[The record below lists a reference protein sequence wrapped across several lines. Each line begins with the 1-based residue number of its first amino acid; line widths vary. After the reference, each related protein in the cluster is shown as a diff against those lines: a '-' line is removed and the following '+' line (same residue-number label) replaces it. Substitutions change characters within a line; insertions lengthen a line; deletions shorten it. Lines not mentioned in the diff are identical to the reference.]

1 MRTALLVDATE
12 LDLWAKRRDAQ
23 AMLPKLIR
31 RLVHATVDRVIR
43 AGFRAGEGVGLA
55 GWDGIV
61 VVEAGNAHVPDGTSA
76 WEVGTSANAK
86 GKADEDYEKRTKAPG
101 DIDPSKTTFVFVTPR
116 RWPGKAEWE
125 TARSREGK
133 WLAVR
138 AFDADDL
145 EEWLELAPS
154 VHIWLSTQLGK
165 SPDGAVDVGT
175 FWEDW
180 SSATEPS
187 ISPNLVLAGRAK
199 EVEQIHQW
207 FHSESSTLAIRADS
221 RDEALAIFAA
231 ASQQLSEEDQTR
243 FLSKAIAVHDLNAF
257 QKLAIAENRMILVPL
272 FDGGDV
278 VGRATRSGHR
288 IVLPLGAADGECDN
302 TLKVNRL
309 DRTEVK
315 KILASAGITEEDAS
329 HLAKMANRGLL
340 SFRRKIAVRPELQQ
354 PAWSRPDLARDLI
367 PALLAGGWAGENPG
381 DRELVA
387 ALGGTTYESISSTL
401 VRWANETD
409 APVRNVAGA
418 WFLTAKEDT
427 WSLLARFLTSDD
439 LRRFENV
446 VLKALGTPDP
456 RFELS
461 KDKRYIA
468 NFLGKAAPYSG
479 FLQKELAD
487 TIAFLGARGG
497 SLMVT
502 GGVDL
507 SLWCTGLVQRL
518 LKLANEDWRI
528 WASLSHLLP
537 LLAEAAPDEF
547 LAAVERGIS
556 GSEPAVLQVFAEQED
571 AMFGRMPHTG
581 VLWSL
586 ETIAWD
592 SEHLSHAVA
601 LLAELMERVP
611 EGNPNSHLRDSLRGI
626 FLLWLPQTGASLQR
640 RLAVIDALRE
650 RAPDVSWW
658 LLDQLLPK
666 DHDAGRY
673 NATPRWREWA
683 PKPYPEGPRSDY
695 NDGVKE
701 IIARVL
707 ADVGQSGA
715 RWPQVIWALPQLG
728 VETYEKVSKELSE
741 MELENLNPS
750 DRNGIWCGLRDFI
763 SRHRSFPDADW
774 SLPAEYLDRL
784 EPILAR
790 FEPEDLLVKY
800 SWLFDNSPSLPEGL
814 ESDWHAREAEIEKAR
829 DRAVAEVYQHGRL
842 ELLLDLAT
850 KVERPWDVGVSLGKV
865 ELDVQQ
871 ENEFLSAN
879 LASTTAAHAELARGF
894 VFGRFRAGGFP
905 WATPKLVEE
914 AKDWTPEQRAQ
925 FLISLP
931 FGSELWQIVEA
942 FGPET
947 DRAYWRLINV
957 YAVGEQNIEFGVRK
971 FLAHDRPHAAVELLS
986 VHVIRKNEVPA
997 SLVAE
1002 ALDRMVQRT
1011 ERDDRPHRPLSHDL
1025 SRLLNMIATSDEVE
1039 DSRIAQLEWI
1049 FLPILGSF
1057 ERRPKILYSELA
1069 KSPEFFVQLVSL
1081 VFRPEG
1087 EESKE
1092 TTEDDRAR
1100 ARHAYNLL
1108 HSWRTIPGADDRGG
1122 VNSPALKEWV
1132 EKARA
1137 LLADARLL
1145 GVGDEIL
1152 GQVLSGSPFDE
1163 NGSWPDAAVCD
1174 LIDQCR
1180 SAELENGLEIGVY
1193 NSRGVV
1199 TKSPFDGG
1207 TLERDIADRYQRYAA
1222 AKRDRWPRTAAMLRR
1237 IVERYQSEAKFEDRN
1252 LELRQELE

>member
-1 MRTALLVDATE
+1 MRMALLVDATD
-12 LDLWAKRRDAQ
+12 LNLWAKRRDAQ
-23 AMLPKLIR
+23 AILPKLIR
-31 RLVHATVDRVIR
+31 RLVHATADRVIR
-43 AGFRAGEGVGLA
+43 AGFRAGEGISLS

-61 VVEAGNAHVPDGTSA
+61 VVEAGNAYVPDGTSA
-76 WEVGTSANAK
+76 WEMGTSA
-86 GKADEDYEKRTKAPG
+86 GPRQKADEDYEKRTNEPG
-101 DIDPSKTTFVFVTPR
+101 EIDPLQTTFVFVTPR
-116 RWPGKAEWE
+116 RWTGKSNWQSE
-125 TARSREGK
+125 RSREGK
-133 WLAVR
+133 WLEVKAY
-138 AFDADDL
+138 DADDL
-145 EEWLELAPS
+145 EEWLELAS
-154 VHIWLSTQLGK
+154 GVHIWFSTQLGK
-165 SPDGAVDVGT
+165 SPEGAVDVGT

-180 SSATEPS
+180 SSASEPP
-187 ISPNLVLAGRAK
+187 ISAALVLAGRATV
-199 EVEQIHQW
+199 VEQIHDW
-207 FHSESSTLAIRADS
+207 LHKESSTLAIRAES
-221 RDEALAIFAA
+221 RDEALAVFAA
-231 ASQQLSEEDQTR
+231 ACQKLNEEDQAR
-243 FLSKAIAVHDLNAF
+243 FLSRAVAVQSLSAF
-257 QKLAIAENRMILVPL
+257 QQLAIAENPIILMPL
-272 FDGGDV
+272 FDGGDA
-278 VGRATRSGHR
+278 VGRATRAGHR
-288 IVLPLGAADGECDN
+288 VVVPLGAADGESDN
-302 TLKVNRL
+302 TLKVSRL
-309 DRTEVK
+309 ERHEVK
-315 KILASAGITEEDAS
+315 KVLMDSGVDEEAAF
-329 HLAKMANRGLL
+329 HLAKLASRSLI
-340 SFRRKIAVRPELQQ
+340 SFRRKIAVRPEVQQ
-354 PAWSRPDLARDLI
+354 PLWAHPEQARDLV
-367 PALLAGGWAGENPG
+367 PALLAGGWAGENSG
-381 DRELVA
+381 DRELVT

-409 APVRNVAGA
+409 APVRNIAGA

-427 WSLLARFLTSDD
+427 WSLLARFVTSDD
-439 LRRFENV
+439 LRRFEEV

-468 NFLGKAAPYSG
+468 NFIGKSAPYSG
-479 FLQKELAD
+479 FLQKDLAD
-487 TIAFLGARGG
+487 TVAFLGARGE
-497 SLMVT
+497 SLTVT
-502 GGVDL
+502 GGINL
-507 SLWCTGLVQRL
+507 SLWCTGLVRRL

-547 LAAVERGIS
+547 LAAVESGIS
-556 GSEPAVLQVFAEQED
+556 GSEPVLLRVFAEQED
-571 AMFGRMPHTG
+571 ALFGRMPHTG
-581 VLWSL
+581 LLWSL

-592 SEHLSHAVA
+592 GDHLSHAVS

-658 LLDQLLPK
+658 LLEQLLPK

-683 PKPYPEGPRSDY
+683 PKSYREGPRPDY

-707 ADVGQSGA
+707 ADVGESGT

-728 VETYEKVSKELSE
+728 VETFEKVSKELSD
-741 MELENLNPS
+741 MELKKLNPS
-750 DRNGIWCGLRDFI
+750 NRNGIWNGLRDFI

-774 SLPAEYLDRL
+774 SLPAEYLHRL

-800 SWLFDNSPSLPEGL
+800 SWLFDHSPSLPEGL

-829 DRAVAEVYQHGRL
+829 DGAVAEVHQRGGL
-842 ELLLDLAT
+842 ELLLDLGT
-850 KVERPWDVGVSLGKV
+850 NVERPGDVGVSLGKV

-871 ENEFLSAN
+871 ENEFLRAN

-894 VFGRFRAGGFP
+894 VYGRFRAEGFP
-905 WATPKLVEE
+905 WASPKLVEE

-925 FLISLP
+925 FLVSLP
-931 FGSELWQIVEA
+931 FGSELWRIVEA
-942 FGPET
+942 FGADT
-947 DRAYWRLINV
+947 DRAYWRLVNV

-971 FLAHDRPHAAVELLS
+971 FLAYDRPHAALELLS

-997 SLVAE
+997 PLIAE
-1002 ALDRMVQRT
+1002 ALERMIQRT

-1025 SRLLNMIATSDEVE
+1025 SRLLNMIATSDGVE
-1039 DSRIAQLEWI
+1039 ESRIAQLEWI
-1049 FLPILGSF
+1049 FLPVLGSF
-1057 ERRPKILYSELA
+1057 ERRPKILYRELA

-1081 VFRPEG
+1081 CFRPEG

-1108 HSWRTIPGADDRGG
+1108 HSWRTIPGADDGSR
-1122 VNSPALKEWV
+1122 VNCPVLKEWV

-1145 GVGDEIL
+1145 AVGDEIL

-1163 NGSWPDAAVCD
+1163 NGSWPHAAVCQ

-1180 SAELENGLEIGVY
+1180 SADLENGLEIGVY

-1207 TLERDIADRYQRYAA
+1207 MLEREIADRYQRDAD

-1237 IVERYQSEAKFEDRN
+1237 IVEHYQSEAKFEDQN